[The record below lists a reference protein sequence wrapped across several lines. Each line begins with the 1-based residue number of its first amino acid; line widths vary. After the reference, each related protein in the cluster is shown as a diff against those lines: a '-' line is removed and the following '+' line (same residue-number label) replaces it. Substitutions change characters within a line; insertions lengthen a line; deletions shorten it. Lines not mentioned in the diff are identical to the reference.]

1 MTPAEIMQEV
11 TSAEYLHD
19 LEERMFKL
27 VCYGAKNGAYS
38 LSAPEVRALEDALDV
53 ISRLNNDKK

>member
-1 MTPAEIMQEV
+1 MTPTEIMQEV

-27 VCYGAKNGAYS
+27 VCYGVKNGAYL